1 MSTQPKKYSKK
12 YKKNYATTQYVKKM
26 LASNVENKHNFNY
39 LAIMLPSINNAWTE
53 HVLTNISP
61 GSSGNNRIGRRISVK
76 YLELRG
82 VLAGGD
88 SSSPADDPFSVL
100 RIVLGIWKTQSTPL
114 TTATVTMNM
123 PIMKSM
129 NGCQGLEKKLYD
141 KFIPLNVAS
150 TESSGGDGY
159 APLIRTFNFKK
170 YFKKPLVITFGD
182 DTSNTSDHNIVLSC
196 MSSSTLVP
204 HPGFVNG
211 YYMISW
217 EDA

>member
-1 MSTQPKKYSKK
+1 MSTKKNTKDSKK
-12 YKKNYATTQYVKKM
+12 TYATTKYVKKM

-39 LAIMLPSINNAWTE
+39 LAIMLPSISSSWTE

-61 GSSGNNRIGRRISVK
+61 GSSGNNRIGRRLSVK

-82 VLAGGD
+82 VLAGGN
-88 SSSPADDPFSVL
+88 SLTAADDPYSVV
-100 RIVLGIWKTQSTPL
+100 RIVLGQWKTQSAPL

-123 PIMKSM
+123 PIMKNM
-129 NGCQGLEKKLYD
+129 NGCQGLEKKYYD
-141 KFIPLNVAS
+141 KYIPLNVA
-150 TESSGGDGY
+150 TAEAGAGDGY
-159 APLIRTFNFKK
+159 CPLIRNFHFRK

-196 MSSSTLVP
+196 MSSSGIIP
-204 HPGFVNG
+204 HPGFING
-211 YYMISW
+211 YYLISW